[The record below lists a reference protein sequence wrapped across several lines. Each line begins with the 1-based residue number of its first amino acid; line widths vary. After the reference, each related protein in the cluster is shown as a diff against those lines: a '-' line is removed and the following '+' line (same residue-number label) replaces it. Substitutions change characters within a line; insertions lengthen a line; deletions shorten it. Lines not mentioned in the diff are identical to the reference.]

1 MTDEETRWKEEAE
14 AVMEKDIRKAMHT
27 LEKAGGKAVV
37 IRMSPEMLEKVQR
50 LGIETNDGYVFGM
63 KIILDDLMEPD
74 RAYVEGRS

>member
-1 MTDEETRWKEEAE
+1 
-14 AVMEKDIRKAMHT
+14 MEKDIRKAMHT
-27 LEKAGGKAVV
+27 LEKAGGKAVA

-63 KIILDDLMEPD
+63 KIILDDLIEPD